1 MIIENITINNNSV
14 WITIDQLRV
23 YSADRIRIESRE
35 EYLCYF
41 KLSEPTSMIIGELL
55 KDESNIPRL
64 FNSVENAFVYAKSEL
79 EKRLK

>member
-1 MIIENITINNNSV
+1 MIIKNIPINNISV

-23 YSADRIRIESRE
+23 YSADRMRIESQKE
-35 EYLCYF
+35 FLCYF

-55 KDESNIPRL
+55 KDESNLPKL
-64 FNSVENAFVYAKSEL
+64 FNSVENALVYAKSEL

>member
-1 MIIENITINNNSV
+1 MIIKNITINNNSV

-55 KDESNIPRL
+55 KDESNIPKL
-64 FNSVENAFVYAKSEL
+64 FNSVDNAFVYAKSEL